1 MIGQIISAFQVSRP
15 IFLKQGFCQHLF
27 SGGRELQGGRSSTS
41 RTKPLIQRFLTSL
54 ILLFFLFFAVRMFLA
69 FLVTRHPA
77 HFLLMISE
85 GLVVALLLIRRPSQ
99 EIAKTPF
106 AWMVAGIGTFGP
118 LLVTPTDVSLLP
130 WSIMIWLNLIGTLIV
145 IAAKGSLGRS
155 FGIVAANR
163 GIKVGGLYQ
172 LVCNALSNTRGRGH
186 PLEGSRVRI
195 LCSQHS
201 ISVDSGILLKT
212 WTYRRS

>member
-1 MIGQIISAFQVSRP
+1 
-15 IFLKQGFCQHLF
+15 
-27 SGGRELQGGRSSTS
+27 
-41 RTKPLIQRFLTSL
+41 
-54 ILLFFLFFAVRMFLA
+54 MFLA

-130 WSIMIWLNLIGTLIV
+130 WSIMIWLNLIGTLIA

-172 LVCNALSNTRGRGH
+172 LVRHPMYAGYFLTHVGYLLSSFSVNNLVLYSVIWCAMLYRIREEEVILSKDPEYEYYAHSTR
-186 PLEGSRVRI
+186 
-195 LCSQHS
+195 
-201 ISVDSGILLKT
+201 
-212 WTYRRS
+212 YRLIPGFY